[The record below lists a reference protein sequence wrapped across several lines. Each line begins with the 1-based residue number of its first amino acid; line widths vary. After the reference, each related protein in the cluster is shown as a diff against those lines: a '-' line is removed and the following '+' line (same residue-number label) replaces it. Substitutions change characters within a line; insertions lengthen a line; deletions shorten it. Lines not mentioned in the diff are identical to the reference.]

1 MGIMFDV
8 PENSLHVRARE
19 QAKEIADRDD
29 RSADLLVELAEENE
43 RVRRELLRLGFDLHD
58 GPLQSFAAAAADL
71 RHFQSQ
77 LEERVGALPD
87 GHKLVGR
94 IDDLV
99 ARVLAAADEV
109 RQLIIGADND
119 PATTARMSTM
129 FRNLEEA
136 YDEVALQATIDAG
149 IDELTL
155 SDSQRI
161 CLARVVRGA
170 LDNVLQHSGAHHAW
184 LKVERRD
191 GGIAAEVT
199 DDGAGFD
206 PAQTRASSIGLVAM
220 EERVRMLEGTL
231 TIDSQP
237 GGPTTVRVFL
247 PPWHP
252 EDAS

>member
-1 MGIMFDV
+1 MFDM
-8 PENSLHVRARE
+8 PEHSLHVRARE
-19 QAKEIADRDD
+19 QAEAIADRDD
-29 RSADLLVELAEENE
+29 RTADLLVELAEENE
-43 RVRRELLRLGFDLHD
+43 RIRRELLRLGFDLHD
-58 GPLQSFAAAAADL
+58 GPLQAFAAAAADM

-77 LEERVGALPD
+77 LEERVGDLPE

-94 IDDLV
+94 VDDLV
-99 ARVLAAADEV
+99 ARVLEAADEV
-109 RQLIIGADND
+109 RQLIIGAEND

-129 FRNLEEA
+129 FKSLEEA
-136 YDEVALQATIDAG
+136 YDEVALQAAIDEG

-170 LDNVLQHSGAHHAW
+170 LDNVLQHSGAQHAW
-184 LKVERRD
+184 LKVEVRS

-206 PAQTRASSIGLVAM
+206 PAQTRSSSIGLIAM
-220 EERVRMLEGTL
+220 EERVRLLDGTL
-231 TIDSQP
+231 TIDSRP
-237 GGPTTVRVFL
+237 GGPTTVSVFL

-252 EDAS
+252 DDAR